1 MSSSYSQFWIFQ
13 TYLMPPESKEEAK
26 CLLTVAKAGREACRV
41 EMLLAEKKIQEALT
55 LLQLYRVRALRSRKQ
70 LTDAE
75 VDVGRARLAIR
86 RSRYHVASLPMN
98 LGEGDNHILHW
109 FSSLTSSVH
118 RFSAPSQ
125 TSYSQ
130 LPHRIGLGPTSVLT
144 VLSVF
149 L

>member
-13 TYLMPPESKEEAK
+13 TYLMPPESEEEAK
-26 CLLTVAKAGREACRV
+26 CLLTVAKAGREACRA
-41 EMLLAEKKIQEALT
+41 EMLLAEKKIREALT

-86 RSRYHVASLPMN
+86 RSGYRVASLPMN

-109 FSSLTSSVH
+109 FSSLISSVR

-130 LPHRIGLGPTSVLT
+130 LPHRIGLGPTSVLP